1 MRKTAIFLALMFAA
15 GAAFADTYAFGN
27 RVVSDGD
34 SIGRLV
40 EIAGKPDL
48 VTPLENQYGAREGEN
63 WTYFRDGKTIVFTIN
78 TSGKILRITESR

>member
-27 RVVSDGD
+27 RVVSSGD

-78 TSGKILRITESR
+78 TSGKILRIAESR